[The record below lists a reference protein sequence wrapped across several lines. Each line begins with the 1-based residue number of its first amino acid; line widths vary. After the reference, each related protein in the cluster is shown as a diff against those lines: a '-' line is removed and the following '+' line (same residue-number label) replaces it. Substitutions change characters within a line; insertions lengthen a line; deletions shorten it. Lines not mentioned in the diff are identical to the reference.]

1 MDAES
6 NLAPVLVIDDDP
18 GVLFFLRLCLSRRG
32 YRVDTAKNGEE
43 GIQKIKANGYRA
55 IITDIKMGPVS
66 GNQVLSYVRGVPGK
80 ALPVI
85 GMSGTPWFLDP
96 EKFDAVLYKPCSV
109 KDLLSVLHRV
119 IEDSCLEGKK
129 NRYGV

>member
-6 NLAPVLVIDDDP
+6 DLDPILVIDDDP

-43 GIQKIKANGYRA
+43 GIKKIKANGYSA
-55 IITDIKMGPVS
+55 VITDIKMDPLS
-66 GNQVLSYVRGVPGK
+66 GNQILSYLRGIPGN
-80 ALPVI
+80 AVPVI

-109 KDLLSVLHRV
+109 KDILSVLHRV
-119 IEDSCLEGKK
+119 IEDSYLEGKK